1 MGNFIVI
8 RNIIA
13 KETMEKKE
21 NWGRRKRGRG
31 EDIIILNTY
40 AANSGISDFIF
51 FFKKSM
57 LLQLKTLMQQFPPR
71 SKDSFHPPR
80 KLFKTRSKLF
90 K

>member
-1 MGNFIVI
+1 MSNFIVI

-51 FFKKSM
+51 FFKKHATSI
-57 LLQLKTLMQQFPPR
+57 
-71 SKDSFHPPR
+71 KDSYAAVP
-80 KLFKTRSKLF
+80 SKIKRF
-90 K
+90 FPSSKEAF